1 MILILLGFL
10 TLSNALELSKVSEP
24 IENEYIVQFNNNVS
38 LAHRQGH
45 MDLIATTSEIFK
57 RYDFPGFS
65 GYAATINDTRTLQ
78 TILDSPIVQLVEQ
91 NGEVHLYDT
100 REGPNNC
107 VTQTS
112 ATWGLVRTSIED
124 LRLTGEYTYLDGI
137 GEGVTGYILDT
148 GVYIDHNDFEG
159 RAKWGYNAMGDG
171 RNSDYNGH
179 GTHVAGTMCGKL
191 YGLSKAS
198 ECKAVKV
205 LSDSGSGSFAGII
218 DGINWVVNDAIT
230 NIKRANK
237 AAAKGVANM
246 SLGGGKSTSLN
257 NAVNAAVDAEV
268 IMAVAAGNSYA
279 DACNYSPASAE
290 NSISVGATS
299 NTDSMATFSNWGSC
313 VDIFGPGVS
322 ITSAW
327 INGVNSDNTISGTSM
342 ASPHIAGVA
351 MKLMYDNPDYD
362 ADKIKDEML
371 ATASSGKISGVRGS
385 PNKLVYHGCLDA

>member
-1 MILILLGFL
+1 MMLIFLGLLS
-10 TLSNALELSKVSEP
+10 LSNGLQLSKVLEP
-24 IENEYIVQFNNNVS
+24 VENEYIVQFNNNVS
-38 LAHRQGH
+38 LTHRQDH
-45 MDLIATTSEIFK
+45 MNLVSTTSQIFK

-65 GYAATINDTRTLQ
+65 GYAAKINDTHALQ
-78 TILDSPIVQLVEQ
+78 TILDSPIVQIVEQ
-91 NGEVHLYDT
+91 NGKVHLFDT
-100 REGPNNC
+100 RDQPNSC

-124 LRLTGEYTYLDGI
+124 LRLTGEYTYLDGV
-137 GEGVTGYILDT
+137 GEGITGYILDT
-148 GVYIDHNDFEG
+148 GVYIEHNDFEG
-159 RAKWGYNAMGDG
+159 RAKWGYNAVGDG

-198 ECKAVKV
+198 TCKAVKV
-205 LSDSGSGSFAGII
+205 LGDSGSGTYAGII
-218 DGINWVVNDAIT
+218 DGIDWVVNDAIS
-230 NIKRANK
+230 NIKRAN
-237 AAAKGVANM
+237 ADAAKGVANL
-246 SLGGGKSTSLN
+246 SLGGGKSAAVN
-257 NAVNAAVDAEV
+257 NAVNAAVDAEI

-290 NSISVGATS
+290 KSICAGAS
-299 NTDSMATFSNWGSC
+299 SSTDAMATFSNWGSC

-342 ASPHIAGVA
+342 ASPHVAGVA
-351 MKLMYDNPDYD
+351 MKLMSDYPDYD

-371 ATASSGKISGVRGS
+371 SMATQNKISGVRGS
-385 PNKLVYHGCLDA
+385 PNKLTFHGCIQH